1 MDKTAVPCINILTVC
16 CYEIPLSIKK
26 YLNSILTKLQ
36 TRITSANAAAHSLEF
51 LISLSQLPNL
61 TTNFTIEDFKQGFGI
76 AFKYIQYAIDLE
88 KDHTTTTTTTR
99 TSAAG
104 ANNSTTWS

>member
-1 MDKTAVPCINILTVC
+1 M
-16 CYEIPLSIKK
+16 
-26 YLNSILTKLQ
+26 NSILTKLQ

-88 KDHTTTTTTTR
+88 KDHT
-99 TSAAG
+99 
-104 ANNSTTWS
+104 NNNNTNNKDICSWRK